1 MDFRKYL
8 SLDID
13 YIWNTIILTMKIK
26 NIEIKNYR
34 LLKDF
39 KIDLEDN
46 LSLVIGKNNCG
57 KTSFLSILERFLV
70 KEENSF
76 TYDDFNIEYQEELKT
91 LINSPDIDESFYFGL
106 SMTLEIHYDEADDL
120 TNISSLM
127 LNLEPDTNVVVFAF
141 HYAMEYEG
149 FVRLKKDFSLFTK
162 EGGKDNITYFLAK
175 NHKKGYFKLLKK
187 AVDYDNPDNTEIVS
201 DNKLIKKI
209 INFQRI
215 GAKRDVKN
223 EGGDNSKS
231 DRTLSKMSSKYY
243 EKISNTEEDKN
254 NTKELKDK
262 LSETDDKLNTVYK
275 SVFNDILDKVERF
288 GGLGK
293 GDSILEVKSTL
304 EEKNILTENT
314 SVMFRHNGKQL
325 LPEDYNG
332 LGYMNLIAM
341 IFEIEVILYNFKKEK
356 QTNIIQ
362 EMPSDINLLFIE
374 EPEAHTHPQMQY
386 IFIKNIKDVLE
397 EGTLTKEGTN
407 INLQTVISTHSS
419 HIVAESDFNDIKYL
433 FKQNPYEVKIRSL
446 KKLGKEYEE
455 NGEIQSFNFL
465 KKYLTLNRAELFFS
479 EKAVFIEGDT
489 ERLLLP
495 AMMKKLDY
503 ENEAINKTNGIVP
516 LLSQNISVIEVGG
529 AYSNVF
535 EKFIDFLGIK
545 SLIITDID
553 SCELVKVVKNG
564 KVEKTKHGKEK
575 EQLKK
580 CPVADGSE
588 TKNPTLKLFFEKPS
602 IQDLCSKKIENK
614 IFKKSKDSKK
624 WIEDKGGNLLVIYQ
638 IDEYGYNARSFEDA
652 FINLNLYYIKLN
664 KDKFDSLQ
672 KTKELDNNDF
682 YKIAD
687 KCLKGKTLFALDIL
701 YYSDSKF
708 EDWFIPEY
716 IKEGLLWL
724 QN

>member
-1 MDFRKYL
+1 
-8 SLDID
+8 
-13 YIWNTIILTMKIK
+13 MKIK

-106 SMTLEIHYDEADDL
+106 SMTLEIHYDETDDL

-127 LNLEPDTNVVVFAF
+127 LNLEPDTNVVVLAF
-141 HYAMEYEG
+141 HYVMDYDG
-149 FVRLKKDFSLFTK
+149 FVKLKKDFNLFIK
-162 EGGKDNITYFLAK
+162 EGGKDNITYFLTK

-187 AVDYDNPDNTEIVS
+187 AVDYDDSENTEVIT

-243 EKISNTEEDKN
+243 EKISNTEKDEN

-262 LSETDDKLNTVYK
+262 LSQTDDKLNKVYE
-275 SVFNDILDKVERF
+275 SVFNNILNKVERF

-362 EMPSDINLLFIE
+362 EIPSDINLLFIE

-397 EGTLTKEGTN
+397 EGTLTKGGNN

-446 KKLGKEYEE
+446 KELEKEYEDK
-455 NGEIQSFNFL
+455 GEVEGFNFL

-503 ENEAINKTNGIVP
+503 ENEIFNKTNGIVP

-529 AYSNVF
+529 AYSNIF
-535 EKFIDFLGIK
+535 EKFIDFLSIK

-553 SCELVKVVKNG
+553 SCKMVKVLKDGNVQ
-564 KVEKTKHGKEK
+564 KTKKGKDKEK
-575 EQLKK
+575 LQK
-580 CPVADGSE
+580 CPVFKGIE
-588 TKNPTLKLFFEKPS
+588 TTNPTLKYFYNEPS
-602 IQDLCSKKIENK
+602 IADLRKKTFLNKTFNKQDNT
-614 IFKKSKDSKK
+614 KK
-624 WIEDKGGNLLVIYQ
+624 WVEDIEGNLLVIYQ
-638 IDEYGYNARSFEDA
+638 IDEFGYNARSFEDA
-652 FINLNLYYIKLN
+652 FINLNLYFLKIN
-664 KDKFDSLQ
+664 KKKFRSLQ
-672 KTKELDNNDF
+672 NKKKLDGNDF
-682 YKIAD
+682 YAMAD

-701 YYSDSKF
+701 YYSDDKF

>member
-1 MDFRKYL
+1 
-8 SLDID
+8 
-13 YIWNTIILTMKIK
+13 MKIK

-76 TYDDFNIEYQEELKT
+76 SFDDFNIEYQQELKT
-91 LINSPDIDESFYFGL
+91 LIKEADTPKDFYFGL
-106 SMTLEIHYDEADDL
+106 SMTLEIHYDESDDL

-127 LNLEPDTNVVVFAF
+127 LNLEPDTNVVVLGF
-141 HYAMEYEG
+141 HYAMEYES
-149 FVRLKKDFSLFTK
+149 FIRLKKDFKLFIIATK
-162 EGGKDNITYFLAK
+162 KDDITYFLMK
-175 NHKKGYFKLLKK
+175 NHKGYFKLEKK
-187 AVDYDNPDNTEIVS
+187 AVDFDNPNNTEIVS
-201 DNKLIKKI
+201 DKNLIKKI

-215 GAKRDVKN
+215 GAKRNVRN
-223 EGGDNSKS
+223 EGGETNKS

-243 EKISNTEEDKN
+243 EKISNSEDEED
-254 NTKELKDK
+254 NTKELKKK
-262 LSETDDKLNTVYK
+262 LSETDESLNIVYEK
-275 SVFNDILDKVERF
+275 VFKKIVDKVDRF
-288 GGLGK
+288 GGFNK
-293 GDSILEVKSTL
+293 GDSLIEVKSTL
-304 EEKNILTENT
+304 EEKNILKENT
-314 SVMFRHNGKQL
+314 SIMYRHNGKQL

-341 IFEIEVILYNFKKEK
+341 IFEIEVILHDFKKEK
-356 QTNIIQ
+356 QNNIIQ
-362 EMPSDINLLFIE
+362 EIPADINLLFIE

-386 IFIKNIKDVLE
+386 IFIKNIKELLK
-397 EGTLTKEGTN
+397 EGTLTKGGAN

-446 KKLGKEYEE
+446 KELEKEYEE
-455 NGEIQSFNFL
+455 NGEVESFNFL

-503 ENEAINKTNGIVP
+503 DNEDVNKTNGIVP
-516 LLSQNISVIEVGG
+516 LLSQNISVIEIGG
-529 AYSNVF
+529 AYYNIF

-545 SLIITDID
+545 GLIITDID
-553 SCELVKVVKNG
+553 SCKLVKVLKDG
-564 KVEKTKHGKEK
+564 KFQQTKDGKDK
-575 EQLKK
+575 LQLQK
-580 CPVADGSE
+580 CPVVDGTS
-588 TKNPTLKLFFEKPS
+588 TKNPTLNLFYDKPS
-602 IQDLCSKKIENK
+602 ISDLLIKKIENK
-614 IFKKSKDSKK
+614 TFKKTKPSKK
-624 WIEDKGGNLLVIYQ
+624 WAENKEGNLLVIYQ
-638 IDEYGYNARSFEDA
+638 IKENNYNARSFEDA
-652 FINLNLYYIKLN
+652 FINLNLGFIKSN
-664 KDKFDSLQ
+664 KDKFTSIRN
-672 KTKELDNNDF
+672 KKELDGNDF
-682 YKIAD
+682 YLMAD

-701 YYSDSKF
+701 YYSDEKF
-708 EDWFIPEY
+708 ENWFIPEY